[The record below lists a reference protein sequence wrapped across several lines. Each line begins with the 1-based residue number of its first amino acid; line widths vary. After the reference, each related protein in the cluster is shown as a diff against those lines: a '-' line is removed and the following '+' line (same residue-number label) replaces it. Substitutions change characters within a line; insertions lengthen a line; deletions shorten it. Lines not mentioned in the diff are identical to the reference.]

1 MHGEIK
7 LKTWFPFHAE
17 QVIAWPRGFLWA
29 ATVRQNGMPILGF
42 DGLVDGAGAMR
53 WKLFGLISV
62 LAASG
67 PDITRSAAGRI
78 AAESVWLPSILC
90 GTEVVWSALCSRH
103 AHARFAIA
111 GETVEP
117 VFEIDDRGNIESIV
131 IQRWGYP
138 DGGGFGYHSFRG
150 LV

>member
-1 MHGEIK
+1 MGCRSS
-7 LKTWFPFHAE
+7 
-17 QVIAWPRGFLWA
+17 VS
-29 ATVRQNGMPILGF
+29 TV
-42 DGLVDGAGAMR
+42 
-53 WKLFGLISV
+53 WSTV

-131 IQRWGYP
+131 IQRWGDP
-138 DGGGFGYHSFRG
+138 DGSGFGYHSFGG
-150 LV
+150 LVERRATFEGFTIPTCLRAGYHAGTERFEKDGEFIRITIDDATFR